1 MWMDEVSEWIAG
13 LATPGNMLYFILGF
27 FTSPVLYW
35 GWCMT
40 KHRKFYVNWRYLGI
54 ALGIAVMLFIS
65 IQTQVAYNIA
75 AQTAQDT
82 KACQAEFQAAIKG
95 SREVTTEN
103 DELSVKQRNLLAE
116 KDRAETEMWLRLLD
130 PPYPIAELEASDP
143 QRQSYGLQ
151 VVREYA
157 TKASEIDAQVRLIS
171 QRQVELQESRPA
183 LPEPTCGK

>member
-54 ALGIAVMLFIS
+54 ALGITVMLFIS

-82 KACQAEFQAAIKG
+82 KACQAEFQAAIRG
-95 SREVTTEN
+95 SREVTTQN
-103 DELSVKQRNLLAE
+103 DELSAKRRCGCVSWTRRTPSPNWRHPTHSDSPMGCRWFANTPPRQAKS
-116 KDRAETEMWLRLLD
+116 TLRC
-130 PPYPIAELEASDP
+130 A
-143 QRQSYGLQ
+143 
-151 VVREYA
+151 
-157 TKASEIDAQVRLIS
+157 
-171 QRQVELQESRPA
+171 
-183 LPEPTCGK
+183 